1 MEQARL
7 ISNDKSVSI
16 DCWLSALQG
25 DTDVGGLSVCI
36 RDNKGVI
43 FNKAY
48 GVHDK
53 ISGAPLKKDAIF
65 PVASQTKTFTAV
77 ALLKLVLDGK
87 MGLEDKLVSYLP
99 QFSHPLLDQVTLR
112 DALSHQTRFVP
123 GFSGDDDEAS
133 FSTPGSG
140 DDDEAS
146 LSADELRALD
156 ITTAKFSDENEYS
169 NDMYSLLGLI
179 IEDVS
184 GMPYREYVRKE
195 VIEKHNLGEIYTGL
209 DAVPKT
215 KRRRIPAGY
224 QNGEEA
230 PFYDFGGEMP
240 CGGFLATPE
249 AITNF
254 YHKLLSCQILPPAT
268 VKLMTTAINDTCGLG
283 VFSMPCKTGAVIG
296 HSGSLAGQVCVTAHD
311 TRHGLTVA
319 VTRTSNDFDE
329 DSSEEDRKKDEITAP
344 ERILCKVLKTLLER
358 PARARKDLLKQGR
371 R

>member
-1 MEQARL
+1 ML
-7 ISNDKSVSI
+7 NHKTVSI
-16 DCWLSALQG
+16 DCWLSALLRG
-25 DTDVGGLSVCI
+25 TDVAGLSVCI
-36 RDNKGVI
+36 RGNKGVM

-53 ISGAPLKKDAIF
+53 ISSAPLQKDAIF

-77 ALLKLVLDGK
+77 ALLQLVLDSK
-87 MGLEDKLVSYLP
+87 ISLEDKLVSHLP

-123 GFSGDDDEAS
+123 GFSGDDDGAS
-133 FSTPGSG
+133 FSTPVSG

-146 LSADELRALD
+146 LSTDELRALD
-156 ITTAKFSDENEYS
+156 IATAKFSDKNEYS

-209 DAVPKT
+209 DDVPKT
-215 KRRRIPAGY
+215 KRTRIPVGY
-224 QNGEEA
+224 SHGEEA
-230 PFYDFGGEMP
+230 PFYDFDGEMP

-254 YHKLLSCQILPPAT
+254 YHALFSGQIFPPAT
-268 VKLMTTAINDTCGLG
+268 VKVMTTAIDDTYGLG
-283 VFSMPCKTGAVIG
+283 VLSMPCKTGAVMG
-296 HSGSLAGQVCVTAHD
+296 HNGSLAGQICVTAHD
-311 TRHGLTVA
+311 ARHGLTVA
-319 VTRTSNDFDE
+319 VTRTSNDVDE
-329 DSSEEDRKKDEITAP
+329 DSSEDHRKKDQISDP
-344 ERILCKVLKTLLER
+344 ERILCKVLETLLEGY
-358 PARARKDLLKQGR
+358 A
-371 R
+371 

>member
-1 MEQARL
+1 ML
-7 ISNDKSVSI
+7 NHKTPSI
-16 DCWLSALQG
+16 DCWLSALLRG
-25 DTDVGGLSVCI
+25 TDVAGLSVCV
-36 RDNKGVI
+36 RGNKGVI
-43 FNKAY
+43 FNKTY

-53 ISGAPLKKDAIF
+53 ISGAPLRKDAIF

-87 MGLEDKLVSYLP
+87 VGLEDKLVSYLP

-123 GFSGDDDEAS
+123 GFSGHDDGAS
-133 FSTPGSG
+133 FFTPLSG
-140 DDDEAS
+140 DDDGAS

-156 ITTAKFSDENEYS
+156 ITTAKFSDKNEYS
-169 NDMYSLLGLI
+169 NDMYSILGLI

-209 DAVPKT
+209 DDVPKA
-215 KRRRIPAGY
+215 KRTRIPAGY
-224 QNGEEA
+224 SYGEEA

-249 AITNF
+249 AITKF
-254 YHKLLSCQILPPAT
+254 YHALFSGQILPPAT
-268 VKLMTTAINDTCGLG
+268 VTLMTTAINDTYGLG
-283 VFSMPCKTGAVIG
+283 VFSMPCKTGAVMG

-311 TRHGLTVA
+311 VRHGLTVA
-319 VTRTSNDFDE
+319 VTRTSNDVDE
-329 DSSEEDRKKDEITAP
+329 DSSEEHRKKDQISAP
-344 ERILCKVLKTLLER
+344 ERILCKVFKTLLER
-358 PARARKDLLKQGR
+358 SASKGTY
-371 R
+371 

>member
-1 MEQARL
+1 
-7 ISNDKSVSI
+7 
-16 DCWLSALQG
+16 
-25 DTDVGGLSVCI
+25 
-36 RDNKGVI
+36 
-43 FNKAY
+43 
-48 GVHDK
+48 
-53 ISGAPLKKDAIF
+53 
-65 PVASQTKTFTAV
+65 
-77 ALLKLVLDGK
+77 

-123 GFSGDDDEAS
+123 GFSGDDDVAS

-224 QNGEEA
+224 HNGEEA

-268 VKLMTTAINDTCGLG
+268 VKLMTTAINDRCGPG

>member
-1 MEQARL
+1 MP
-7 ISNDKSVSI
+7 NHKNVSI
-16 DCWLSALQG
+16 DCWLRALLRG
-25 DTDVGGLSVCI
+25 TDVAGLSVCV

-77 ALLKLVLDGK
+77 ALLKLVLNSK
-87 MGLEDKLVSYLP
+87 ISLEDKLVTHLP

-123 GFSGDDDEAS
+123 GFSEEDDAAS
-133 FSTPGSG
+133 FSTPLLG
-140 DDDEAS
+140 DDDGAS
-146 LSADELRALD
+146 LSTDELRALE
-156 ITTAKFSDENEYS
+156 ITTAKFSEKNEYS

-209 DAVPKT
+209 DDVPKP
-215 KRRRIPAGY
+215 KRTRIPVGY
-224 QNGEEA
+224 SHGEEA

-249 AITNF
+249 AVTTF
-254 YHKLLSCQILPPAT
+254 YHALFSGQILPPAT
-268 VKLMTTAINDTCGLG
+268 VKLMTTAINDTYGLG
-283 VFSMPCKTGAVIG
+283 VFSMPCKTGAVMG
-296 HSGSLAGQVCVTAHD
+296 HNGSLAGQVCVTAHD
-311 TRHGLTVA
+311 AHHGLTVA

-329 DSSEEDRKKDEITAP
+329 DSSEEHRKKDQISDP
-344 ERILCKVLKTLLER
+344 ERILCKVFETLLEGSAR
-358 PARARKDLLKQGR
+358 TGKGPAKMQGCR
-371 R
+371 

>member
-1 MEQARL
+1 MPQH
-7 ISNDKSVSI
+7 KTVSI
-16 DCWLSALQG
+16 DCWLSALLDG
-25 DTDVGGLSVCI
+25 TDVAGLSVCV

-53 ISGAPLKKDAIF
+53 ISGAPLQNDAIF

-77 ALLKLVLDGK
+77 AVLKLVLDSK
-87 MGLEDKLVSYLP
+87 ISLEDKLVSHLP

-112 DALSHQTRFVP
+112 GALSHQTRFVP
-123 GFSGDDDEAS
+123 GFSGDDDGAS
-133 FSTPGSG
+133 FSTPVSG
-140 DDDEAS
+140 DDDGAS
-146 LSADELRALD
+146 LSTDELRGLD

-169 NDMYSLLGLI
+169 NGMYSLLGLI

-209 DAVPKT
+209 DDVPKT
-215 KRRRIPAGY
+215 KRTRIPVGY
-224 QNGEEA
+224 SHGKEA

-254 YHKLLSCQILPPAT
+254 YHALFSGQILPPAI
-268 VKLMTTAINDTCGLG
+268 VELMTTAINDTYGLG
-283 VFSMPCKTGAVIG
+283 VFSMPCKTGPVMG

-311 TRHGLTVA
+311 ARHGLTVA
-319 VTRTSNDFDE
+319 VTWMSNDVDE
-329 DSSEEDRKKDEITAP
+329 DSSEEDRKKDQISDP
-344 ERILCKVLKTLLER
+344 ERILCKVLEILLEGYEQTGKR
-358 PARARKDLLKQGR
+358 TC
-371 R
+371 

>member
-1 MEQARL
+1 ML
-7 ISNDKSVSI
+7 NPKTVSI
-16 DCWLSALQG
+16 DCWLSALQRG
-25 DTDVGGLSVCI
+25 SGVAGLSVCI
-36 RDNKGVI
+36 RGNKGVI

-77 ALLKLVLDGK
+77 ALLKLVLESK
-87 MGLEDKLVSYLP
+87 LSLEDKLVSHLP

-123 GFSGDDDEAS
+123 GFSGDDDGES
-133 FSTPGSG
+133 FSTPVSG
-140 DDDEAS
+140 DDGEAS
-146 LSADELRALD
+146 LSTDELRALD
-156 ITTAKFSDENEYS
+156 ITTAQFSDRNEYS
-169 NDMYSLLGLI
+169 NDIYSLLGLI

-209 DAVPKT
+209 DDVPKT
-215 KRRRIPAGY
+215 KRARIPVGY
-224 QNGEEA
+224 SHGEEA

-254 YHKLLSCQILPPAT
+254 YHALFSGQIVPPGT
-268 VKLMTTAINDTCGLG
+268 VKLMTTAKDDTYGLG
-283 VFSMPCKTGAVIG
+283 VFAMPCKTGAVMG

-311 TRHGLTVA
+311 ARHGLTVA

-329 DSSEEDRKKDEITAP
+329 DSSEAERKEDEITTP
-344 ERILCKVLKTLLER
+344 ERILCKVLKTLLDR
-358 PARARKDLLKQGR
+358 SAS
-371 R
+371 